1 MKFVRFEKDDKIS
14 YGVLDGKNIA
24 EISGQP
30 FEKPL
35 IYTKK
40 IYSLEEVKILSPVT
54 PSKIIGIGLNYAE
67 HIKEMKD
74 KRPAILLMISCFCS
88 FTTSAIV
95 CLESHLSASSK
106 INVLPSSAIAPNPDS
121 GLYGKGS
128 FLDIKIEKSAF
139 KYLAIWYPTSTPPL
153 GIARTKTPLFLYFS
167 KALASFLPASFLS
180 SNIFFVIFFHCQLI
194 F

>member
-67 HIKEMKD
+67 HIEEMKD
-74 KRPAILLMISCFCS
+74 KKPATPKMFMKPSTSVIGTGETIIYQPICQKELIMRGISNCYRKN
-88 FTTSAIV
+88 
-95 CLESHLSASSK
+95 H
-106 INVLPSSAIAPNPDS
+106 
-121 GLYGKGS
+121 
-128 FLDIKIEKSAF
+128 
-139 KYLAIWYPTSTPPL
+139 
-153 GIARTKTPLFLYFS
+153 
-167 KALASFLPASFLS
+167 
-180 SNIFFVIFFHCQLI
+180 
-194 F
+194 